1 MSDLFASPEMAAGYA
16 RSRPAVHPHVI
27 EMARARLGLASP
39 VDRALDV
46 GCGAG
51 LSTVPLKQLAKFS
64 VGIEPAHA
72 MVRSTPL
79 RSDQL
84 AYVGG
89 RAEAMPVR
97 ADSMDLLTAAGSL
110 NYVDL
115 DAFFAEASRVLRAD
129 GALIVYDFSAG
140 RSFGAATEL
149 EEWFNEFLLR
159 YPRAAG
165 AAFPLDPELLARV
178 ARGFR
183 LVGSERFVVGL
194 DLDQHA
200 YCDYVMTE
208 TNVAHAIGQ
217 GTSASAIRDWCST
230 TLSEVFGAGSR
241 EVQFPGY
248 LAHLVPLPS

>member
-1 MSDLFASPEMAAGYA
+1 MSDLFGSPEMAAGYA

-27 EMARARLGLASP
+27 EMARARLGQGSP
-39 VDRALDV
+39 AGLALDV

-51 LSTVPLKQLAKFS
+51 VSTVPLSKLTRFS

-72 MVRSTPL
+72 MVSGTPL
-79 RSDQL
+79 RSDQR
-84 AYVGG
+84 AFVVG
-89 RAEAMPVR
+89 RAEALPVR
-97 ADSMDLLTAAGSL
+97 AHSVDLLTAAGSL
-110 NYVDL
+110 NYVEL
-115 DAFFAEASRVLRAD
+115 DVFFAEASRVLRID
-129 GALIVYDFSAG
+129 GALMVYDFSAG
-140 RSFGAATEL
+140 RSFGASTEL
-149 EEWFNEFLLR
+149 EEWFDEFLLR

-165 AAFPLDPELLARV
+165 AARPLDPALLTRA

-194 DLDQHA
+194 DLDQRA
-200 YCDYVMTE
+200 YRDYVMTE

-217 GTSASAIRDWCST
+217 GKDVRAIRDWCST

-248 LAHLVPLPS
+248 LAHLAPLPS